1 MTTSQPT
8 QLPCPT
14 CQKSIIWSEAFPYRP
29 FCCQRCQQ
37 IDFGG
42 WASESFAL
50 PGEPITDPGLIEE
63 LYGNGEGEGGSY
75 N

>member
-1 MTTSQPT
+1 MTQVSR
-8 QLPCPT
+8 LDCPT
-14 CQKSIIWSEAFPYRP
+14 CKKTITWSEHYPYRP

-37 IDFGG
+37 IDFGE

-63 LYGNGEGEGGSY
+63 LYGSGDGDS
-75 N
+75 